1 VKRVVLAS
9 ANAGKLRE
17 LGALLAPLA
26 FEIVPQSVLGIGSPP
41 ETGTT
46 FLANA
51 LLKARHAAAHAGL
64 PALADDSGLE
74 VDSLGGRPGVRSA
87 RYAYEGAS
95 DTENL
100 ERLLAE
106 LSTVPDERRGARYQ
120 CVIVLTRSAQ
130 DDAPLI
136 ARGTWEGHIARG
148 PRGQGGF
155 GYDPVFV
162 PAGGS
167 RTAAELTA
175 VEKNAVSHRGRA
187 LAALIARLEAGGYIA
202 LSRQPDAPMKRG
214 RLIVI
219 SAPSGAGKTSLV
231 KKLLEDDP
239 CLELSTS
246 HTTRKRRPTEAEGRE
261 YHFVT
266 VERFKSL
273 EASGEF
279 LESARVFD
287 NFYGTSRSFVDERL
301 AAGRDV
307 VLEIDWQ
314 GARQVRARMPHCISI
329 FVLPPSRAALAERL
343 ARRATDSAEV
353 IARRL
358 ADAAGDMSH
367 YREFDYVVV
376 NEDFAHAVADLKRI
390 IAGEG
395 EALRS
400 DRPELA
406 ALLAQLLHAGSPNG
420 AAH

>member
-1 VKRVVLAS
+1 MKKIVLAS

-26 FEIVPQSVLGIGSPP
+26 LEIVPQGALGIGSPP
-41 ETGTT
+41 ETGTS

-51 LLKARHAAAHAGL
+51 LLKARHAATHAGI

-74 VDSLGGRPGVRSA
+74 VDTLDGRPGVRSA
-87 RYAYEGAS
+87 RYAYEGAT

-100 ERLLAE
+100 EHLLTE
-106 LSTVPDERRGARYQ
+106 LGDVPDERRRARYR

-136 ARGTWEGHIARG
+136 ARGTWEGRIARA

-162 PAGGS
+162 PAGSS

-175 VEKNAVSHRGRA
+175 VEKNAVSHRGQA
-187 LAALIARLEAGGYIA
+187 LAALVARLGAWGYIA
-202 LSRQPDAPMKRG
+202 PPRQPDAPMKPG

-239 CLELSTS
+239 RLELSIS
-246 HTTRKRRPTEAEGRE
+246 STTRKRRPTETEGRE

-266 VERFKSL
+266 VAKFKSL
-273 EASGEF
+273 ETSGEV

-287 NFYGTSRSFVDERL
+287 NFYGTSRGFVGKRL
-301 AAGRDV
+301 EAGRDV

-314 GARQVRARMPHCISI
+314 GARQVRARMPQCVSI

-358 ADAAGDMSH
+358 ADAAADMSH

-376 NEDFAHAVADLKRI
+376 NDDFAQAVADLERI
-390 IAGEG
+390 IAGAG
-395 EALRS
+395 A
-400 DRPELA
+400 ELA
-406 ALLAQLLHAGSPNG
+406 SNRAALAPLLEELLA
-420 AAH
+420 AA